1 MKLVAIDLL
10 GASNGNL
17 IARFNI
23 SVQGDDKELLT
34 HALIALVL
42 VLDFHSKYFQL
53 VSISLILHV
62 LYALERII
70 SLEWMEWTE
79 LG

>member
-23 SVQGDDKELLT
+23 SVQGDDKELIT
-34 HALIALVL
+34 HALIALVF

-53 VSISLILHV
+53 VSIALILHV